1 MSIGVPAV
9 VTDYGGNPG
18 VIKNGENGYLV
29 PIKSPRDTADSIVRI
44 LTNDDLR
51 KYMHRRSMEMYEE
64 KFTSKK
70 YTENIERIYKEMEA
84 EPKIKR
90 INVLDAIIILIV
102 LVACI
107 VGYTYINKKEMT
119 IAPKNTE
126 KITYQIRTMDSL
138 PASYD
143 MIEENTVIYDSVKN
157 NPIGT
162 IIKKEI
168 LPAEKYEVDMNKGVY
183 VKSDLPAENYVDILL
198 TIEADAVVGEQ
209 DISVGSYVVKVG
221 EQAYVKGKGYAGI
234 GFVVKI
240 ER

>member
-1 MSIGVPAV
+1 
-9 VTDYGGNPG
+9 
-18 VIKNGENGYLV
+18 
-29 PIKSPRDTADSIVRI
+29 
-44 LTNDDLR
+44 
-51 KYMHRRSMEMYEE
+51 
-64 KFTSKK
+64 
-70 YTENIERIYKEMEA
+70 
-84 EPKIKR
+84 
-90 INVLDAIIILIV
+90 
-102 LVACI
+102 
-107 VGYTYINKKEMT
+107 MT

-209 DISVGSYVVKVG
+209 
-221 EQAYVKGKGYAGI
+221 AYVKGKGYAGI